1 MLGEIHGIAE
11 VFTNFPSMKCRQY
24 KFGEINSVAES
35 SPGHNMVLA
44 PVTKTYLQ
52 SYFLH
57 FVSALISQNWHLIKG
72 DLDFFW
78 FLTRNITSEHLRPR
92 FIY

>member
-11 VFTNFPSMKCRQY
+11 VFTYFHSMKCRQY
-24 KFGEINSVAES
+24 KGEINSVAES

-57 FVSALISQNWHLIKG
+57 FVSALISQNNYMEGSGSVTIK
-72 DLDFFW
+72 
-78 FLTRNITSEHLRPR
+78 
-92 FIY
+92 